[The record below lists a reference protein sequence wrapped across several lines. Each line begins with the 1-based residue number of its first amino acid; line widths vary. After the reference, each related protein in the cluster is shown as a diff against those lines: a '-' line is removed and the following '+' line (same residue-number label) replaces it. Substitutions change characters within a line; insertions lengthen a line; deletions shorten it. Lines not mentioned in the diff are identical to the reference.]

1 MRLNDQRDRAVE
13 AIDDVAERLHQL
25 RCRIVRKIGMSY
37 PDGSRSDMVNATSD
51 VLPQLV
57 EALDILRDVRL
68 VLNRPMPKDLPVA
81 VE

>member
-1 MRLNDQRDRAVE
+1 MRLNDQRDAAVE
-13 AIDDVAERLHQL
+13 AIDDVAERLHHL
-25 RCRIVRKIGMSY
+25 RCRIVRKIGMPY